1 MDIVIR
7 LINKHLETILV
18 QCLTHGFFISFFTIS
33 YNDKSESAQHSNIQM
48 QRKSIVVKHNTYRF
62 RYFKIS
68 YTDQSVSDQL
78 PNIHHISLAW
88 LPLLPHRAEVFI
100 LLIYV

>member
-1 MDIVIR
+1 MTKVKV
-7 LINKHLETILV
+7 L
-18 QCLTHGFFISFFTIS
+18 G
-33 YNDKSESAQHSNIQM
+33 IQM